1 MSTFATEITKFKS
14 TEKLQ
19 SFMDFNSFLAPLQ
32 LLHDCD
38 LCPREC
44 HADRFSTKPG
54 YCKSDASFNIS
65 SICIHH
71 GEEPAIGGKHGICNI
86 FFTHCNLQ
94 CIYCQN
100 YQISD
105 NRNLINPTA
114 IELDEVIRQ
123 VSAILDSGINRV
135 GFVSPSHFI
144 PQVKIIIQCI
154 HSLGYKPVWVFN
166 TNGYDKPQTLKS
178 LEGIIDVYLPD
189 LKYMESS
196 LAGEYSDAPDYP
208 EVTTLALREMFR
220 QKGATLH
227 VNEDG
232 TAESGII
239 IRHLVLPGHK
249 ENSLKVLNF
258 IVKELSPK
266 LHISL
271 MSQYYPTPRVSCHP
285 KLDRTVSQEEYN
297 IIVEEMDRLGIYNGW
312 IQELNSAIHY
322 RPDFKK
328 ENPFHYK

>member
-1 MSTFATEITKFKS
+1 ME
-14 TEKLQ
+14 
-19 SFMDFNSFLAPLQ
+19 FNSFLAPLEQ
-32 LLHDCD
+32 LHNCD

-44 HADRFSTKPG
+44 HADRFISRTG
-54 YCKSDASFNIS
+54 FCKSDASFNIS

-71 GEEPAIGGKHGICNI
+71 GEEPAIGGKNGICNI

-105 NRNLINPTA
+105 NRNPVKRTA
-114 IELDEVIRQ
+114 IELEEVIRQ
-123 VSAILDSGINRV
+123 VTAILDQGINRV

-144 PQVKIIIQCI
+144 PQVKIIMQCI

-166 TNGYDKPQTLKS
+166 TNGYDKVETLKS
-178 LEGIIDVYLPD
+178 LKGMIDVYLPD

-196 LAGEYSDAPDYP
+196 QAGEYSDAPGYP
-208 EVTTLALREMFR
+208 EVATLALKEMFR
-220 QKGATLH
+220 QKGPVLH
-227 VNEDG
+227 LDREG
-232 TAESGII
+232 AAESGII

-258 IVKELSPK
+258 IAENLSPK
-266 LHISL
+266 LNVSL

-285 KLDRTVSQEEYN
+285 RLNKTVSPEEYSL
-297 IIVEEMDRLGIYNGW
+297 IVKELDRLGMYNGW
-312 IQELNSAIHY
+312 IQELDSAANY
-322 RPDFKK
+322 QPDF
-328 ENPFHYK
+328 EREEPFFS